1 MSILSGDKHLLFNS
15 NCVGN
20 NKSLEDFQAC
30 VEKSKIPLIQNLRMN
45 SYKQHLFLNAY
56 SVSDMILPCNGS
68 IGAMRDWR
76 NPTFELDPAYTFLLA
91 LFDKDFFLFV
101 TNPLIVHRSVLKVV
115 SNTSQVLVGIKVG
128 GCI

>member
-1 MSILSGDKHLLFNS
+1 
-15 NCVGN
+15 
-20 NKSLEDFQAC
+20 
-30 VEKSKIPLIQNLRMN
+30 
-45 SYKQHLFLNAY
+45 
-56 SVSDMILPCNGS
+56 MILPCNGS

-101 TNPLIVHRSVLKVV
+101 TNPLIVHRSVLKVF